1 MAKTSKQYFL
11 TAIIYNKRGRVLS
24 VGKNNYYKTHPVQKK
39 YASRVGQPDR
49 EYLHAEIAA
58 IVSCRDLSRAHKI
71 SVLRFN
77 RDGSPAPAKPC
88 KICMSAINEV
98 GIKVVDHT

>member
-1 MAKTSKQYFL
+1 MSKRHQL

-24 VGKNNYYKTHPVQKK
+24 IGKNNYFKTHPVQKMHATK
-39 YASRVGQPDR
+39 VGCPEK

-58 IVSCRDLSRAHKI
+58 IVSCTDLSKAYKI

-77 RDGSPAPAKPC
+77 NDGSPAIAKPC
-88 KICMSAINEV
+88 AVCMSAINAA
-98 GIKVVDHT
+98 GIKMVDHT